1 MQALK
6 DFFISWIEEWGNLGL
21 FLFSYTES
29 IIQPF
34 PVDPILI
41 ASIAAGGNPHILLFY
56 ASLGAMLGA
65 ITAYVLGKYLG
76 EPVFLKLFKKK
87 YYQQGEKFFEK
98 YGIYAVLLGAV
109 TPIPFKVIAWLA
121 GIFEMPFIP
130 FLIMTFIGRVG
141 RFALVIYA
149 FNFIW

>member
-1 MQALK
+1 M
-6 DFFISWIEEWGNLGL
+6 

-34 PVDPILI
+34 PVDPLL
-41 ASIAAGGNPHILLFY
+41 ALAVAAGSNPHTLLFF

-65 ITAYVLGKYLG
+65 ITAYFLGKYLG

-87 YYQQGEKFFEK
+87 YYTQGEAFFKK
-98 YGIYAVLLGAV
+98 YGVYAVLIGAV
-109 TPIPFKVIAWLA
+109 TPIPFKIIVWLA

-141 RFALVIYA
+141 RFALVVYA
-149 FNFIW
+149 VNLIW

>member
-6 DFFISWIEEWGNLGL
+6 DFFLSWIDQWGNLGV

-41 ASIAAGGNPHILLFY
+41 AGVAAGSNPHTLLFY
-56 ASLGAMLGA
+56 ASAGALLGA
-65 ITAYVLGKYLG
+65 ITAYFLGKYLG
-76 EPVFLKLFKKK
+76 EPIFLKLFKKK
-87 YYQQGEKFFEK
+87 YYEQGEKFFEK

-121 GIFEMPFIP
+121 GIFEMPFGQ
-130 FLIMTFIGRVG
+130 FMLMTFIGRVG
-141 RFALVIYA
+141 RFALVVYA
-149 FNFIW
+149 TNLFI

>member
-56 ASLGAMLGA
+56 A
-65 ITAYVLGKYLG
+65 
-76 EPVFLKLFKKK
+76 
-87 YYQQGEKFFEK
+87 
-98 YGIYAVLLGAV
+98 
-109 TPIPFKVIAWLA
+109 
-121 GIFEMPFIP
+121 
-130 FLIMTFIGRVG
+130 
-141 RFALVIYA
+141 
-149 FNFIW
+149 